1 MFLILKHF
9 SLKML
14 NLNTFWWE
22 TCCFDYVNT
31 FEFGN
36 DELKSRHFG
45 GKLVSLTTANLN
57 KDKDVPCRNRS
68 AFAVNG
74 LFFFSMHAWCSCLEV
89 LPWTLFCGDNK
100 REMSDSTDSGIE
112 KHIIMFKELKQYSYW
127 QVKSGLNMQYS
138 LFRETRGVIA
148 KQNMR

>member
-1 MFLILKHF
+1 
-9 SLKML
+9 ML

-57 KDKDVPCRNRS
+57 KDFICGIFLDFSEGCALKSICIRCERTI
-68 AFAVNG
+68 
-74 LFFFSMHAWCSCLEV
+74 FFSKHAWCSCLEV

-112 KHIIMFKELKQYSYW
+112 KHIIMFKKLKQYSYW